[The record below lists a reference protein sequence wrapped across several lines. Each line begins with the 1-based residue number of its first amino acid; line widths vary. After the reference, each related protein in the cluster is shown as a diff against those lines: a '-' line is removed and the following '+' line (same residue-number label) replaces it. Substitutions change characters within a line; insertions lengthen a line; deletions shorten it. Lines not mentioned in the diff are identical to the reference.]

1 MKLLICL
8 AIATSLGG
16 CKPRGFNSL
25 EPSDV
30 SSSTKQT
37 TFADFC
43 TASESNTTL
52 WNAQQVQQEITKLIG
67 LPGYKSSGLSAY
79 AEAYRA
85 MTFERDKSR
94 CAESG
99 AMVPKSEISR
109 RLNDALADFMTKGF
123 VLSQSACLT
132 SLASSKT
139 KIPDI
144 GAQLCAL
151 SKQALAERW
160 TALELAMGS
169 TGLYLSSLMGISL
182 SALPHVDALWENTPH
197 RSLEQRIVAM
207 QEFKPT
213 YDAFNLFL
221 SRNLHT
227 VARVLLKEKR
237 INCKLFEAA
246 ARAAEITRAPEH
258 IFKEIRDVTFEL
270 GLELSRSW
278 PKGLHPLTAGE
289 PTWNVERQFG
299 SFAKEPNA
307 LVKLREHGARS
318 VGILKHPLLKVFDG
332 KDAATFVTFEGLT
345 CEMQK

>member
-1 MKLLICL
+1 
-8 AIATSLGG
+8 
-16 CKPRGFNSL
+16 
-25 EPSDV
+25 
-30 SSSTKQT
+30 
-37 TFADFC
+37 
-43 TASESNTTL
+43 
-52 WNAQQVQQEITKLIG
+52 
-67 LPGYKSSGLSAY
+67 
-79 AEAYRA
+79 
-85 MTFERDKSR
+85 
-94 CAESG
+94 
-99 AMVPKSEISR
+99 
-109 RLNDALADFMTKGF
+109 MTKGF

-151 SKQALAERW
+151 SKQALADRW

-169 TGLYLSSLMGISL
+169 KALYLSSLMGISL

-197 RSLEQRIVAM
+197 RNREQRIEAM

-221 SRNLHT
+221 SKNLHT
-227 VARVLLKEKR
+227 VARVLLKEK
-237 INCKLFEAA
+237 
-246 ARAAEITRAPEH
+246 RAPEH

-270 GLELSRSW
+270 GLELSRTW
-278 PKGLHPLTAGE
+278 PMGLHPLTAGE

-307 LVKLREHGARS
+307 LGKLREHGARS
-318 VGILKHPLLKVFDG
+318 VKILKHPLLKVFDG
-332 KDAATFVTFEGLT
+332 KDAATFEGLT